1 MKSPRKRGDGGHSV
15 SEVVW
20 KRGLVEGLDGGRDL
34 SVRVTI
40 ETGPTPEGELGPG
53 VRVEGGCPR
62 DVTPV

>member
-1 MKSPRKRGDGGHSV
+1 M